1 MNGDFKY
8 KIYLYFGI
16 KQEEMFDES
25 CILIPLLLSLM
36 KINLIFTDTIPILFK
51 YILSNKGLSLSLD
64 KLTSEVTLQLLNKL
78 GVTPFLLDSQCNRDK
93 EPYIPVKDRWNNGNL
108 IGKLFSSCNVTS
120 DVSLSNDKLNPLFD
134 KKLSSEKSVYIKQ
147 INIIIIFIKNH
158 FSILLHCNYGN
169 ITYLSKLNPE

>member
-51 YILSNKGLSLSLD
+51 YI
-64 KLTSEVTLQLLNKL
+64 
-78 GVTPFLLDSQCNRDK
+78 
-93 EPYIPVKDRWNNGNL
+93 
-108 IGKLFSSCNVTS
+108 
-120 DVSLSNDKLNPLFD
+120 
-134 KKLSSEKSVYIKQ
+134 YIKMYYCSKTYFP
-147 INIIIIFIKNH
+147 IRFLRIIFQSNYH
-158 FSILLHCNYGN
+158 CSIDL
-169 ITYLSKLNPE
+169 